1 MLNFKQRSLEREL
14 LDNNLVPFEDIRQ
27 NLIELNTINSLLG
40 GHKITL
46 DGIKSFIRNHNEP
59 IIIVEIGCGGG
70 DNLFVIENFLKKKKI
85 EFQLIGID
93 IKQECIDYAQQQ
105 YPSIRFICS
114 DYREAVLDTKPDIM
128 FSSLF
133 CHHFSNIELVSMLQ
147 YMYEHSK
154 KGFFINDLERN
165 RLAYFLI
172 QFLTSI
178 FSKSYLVKNDAPL
191 SVARSF
197 VKEDWINLFHMAS
210 ISSYQI
216 SWKWAFRYL
225 VIVKSSESL

>member
-1 MLNFKQRSLEREL
+1 M
-14 LDNNLVPFEDIRQ
+14 
-27 NLIELNTINSLLG
+27 
-40 GHKITL
+40 
-46 DGIKSFIRNHNEP
+46 
-59 IIIVEIGCGGG
+59 
-70 DNLFVIENFLKKKKI
+70 IENYLKKKKI

-93 IKQECIDYAQQQ
+93 IKQECIDYARQQ
-105 YPSIRFICS
+105 YPSICFICS

-172 QFLTSI
+172 QILTSI

-191 SVARSF
+191 SVARGF
-197 VKEDWINLFHMAS
+197 KKEEWKRIFHHAGINHFT
-210 ISSYQI
+210 IQ
-216 SWKWAFRYL
+216 WKWAFRFL
-225 VIVKSSESL
+225 ICAISMNMACVR